1 MSSKYAAF
9 FPMQQGPSPLLLP
22 QRASSPAMSP
32 QPATSVV
39 ASCQI
44 PPAVDP
50 LVLEHLTVWD
60 PESGGNRHWDEKTQ
74 TLHIVQ
80 TEAVDR
86 VRITYTGPNIPAKL
100 SVTRNGDTLP
110 ALAGSGDWTAEVT
123 YATAIDP
130 YGDGPMGL
138 TSFPRLFTKKSAIC
152 TYVFSAPQF
161 KVTVK
166 LYNPD
171 QWKLTV
177 AVPPMKSQS
186 LGRARNFGG
195 KASAYTASSTGW
207 SVKDSQIVAQSTKS
221 NVTRADDGKAAV
233 ASKETG
239 TTRIGKGG
247 MTTTREAVQRGYA
260 ARSTKLV
267 DVGFKDGQ
275 YVVTNKGKGKPQTE
289 TNRTPKKK
297 DSGDVAIAVIQLF
310 TLERNGL
317 AITFDGLKSI
327 EGVLDLT
334 KKIRGLFKALKNS
347 VPQVGW
353 TWDLD
358 FKVFEGSLELGWG
371 WREAKGSGV
380 SYAMTL
386 EASLVLIEATGSLG
400 VGVSSGGPGSSLSA
414 SAKLVGELSGSI
426 AAKAGPLEFIIDGV
440 KEDKGAF
447 DLLTATGEV
456 KVALK
461 FTVETGDV
469 FRVVGGAKAT
479 LLSVEAV
486 VKAGGDQ
493 GMAVEI
499 EGKAGGIEIFYE
511 VKVFGI
517 PKKKKLTV
525 MDPVKL
531 GKFTLP
537 GPGDTSS
544 GEYTTRDQ
552 VKDKAESLLSEG
564 WFPLSF
570 YENVTTVEYRREYL
584 LFGDKKAYKDT
595 VEEDVPTTKVADL
608 IATKIWARKDRLD
621 LDAKVI
627 EGIILALKD
636 RFSADDKDVSLDV
649 VLKELNSADF
659 ANLLTRAECP
669 VKCCLIDNGLTQ

>member
-1 MSSKYAAF
+1 MSSKYAGY
-9 FPMQQGPSPLLLP
+9 FPAQQGQSLLILP
-22 QRASSPAMSP
+22 QRANSTAMST
-32 QPATSVV
+32 QQATSPV
-39 ASCQI
+39 APCQTN
-44 PPAVDP
+44 PAVDP

-60 PESGGNRHWDEKTQ
+60 PESSGSRHWDEKTQ

-80 TEAVDR
+80 TEDVDR
-86 VRITYTGPNIPAKL
+86 VRITYTGPNVPPKL
-100 SVTRNGDTLP
+100 AVTRNGDTLP

-138 TSFPRLFTKKSAIC
+138 TSFPRLFTQKSAIC

-171 QWKLTV
+171 QWKFTV
-177 AVPPMKSQS
+177 SIPPMKSQS

-195 KASAYTASSTGW
+195 KATAYTTSSTGW

-247 MTTTREAVQRGYA
+247 MTTTREAVHRGYA

-267 DVGFKDGQ
+267 DVGWKDGQ
-275 YVVTNKGKGKPQTE
+275 YVVTNKGKGKPKTE
-289 TNRTPKKK
+289 TNRTPKKT
-297 DSGDVAIAVIQLF
+297 DPGDVAIATLQLL
-310 TLERNGL
+310 TLERNGV
-317 AITFDGLKSI
+317 AITFEGLKVLA
-327 EGVLDLT
+327 GVFDLT

-386 EASLVLIEATGSLG
+386 EANLVLIEATGSLG
-400 VGVSSGGPGSSLSA
+400 VGVSSGGVGSSLSA

-426 AAKAGPLEFIIDGV
+426 SAKAGPLEFIIDGT
-440 KEDKGAF
+440 KEAKDAF
-447 DLLTATGEV
+447 DLLTATGEI

-469 FRVVGGAKAT
+469 FRVVGGARAT
-479 LLSVEAV
+479 LLEVEAV
-486 VKAGGDQ
+486 VKAGGGQ
-493 GMAVEI
+493 GLAVEL

-525 MDPVKL
+525 MDPVTL

-537 GPGDTSS
+537 GPGDTTSADF
-544 GEYTTRDQ
+544 TTRDQ
-552 VKDKAESLLSEG
+552 VKNKAEALLSEG

-570 YENVTTVEYRREYL
+570 YETREVTEYRRKWWVA
-584 LFGDKKAYKDT
+584 GDIEAT
-595 VEEDVPTTKVADL
+595 TESVEEDVSTAKVADL

-627 EGIILALKD
+627 EGIILALRD
-636 RFSADDKDVSLDV
+636 RFAADDKDVSLSL